1 MLMFNLHGA
10 DAEGMC
16 GFYSEDEAFNPS
28 LLNQGR
34 AEVFNTVACFG
45 ARYAGYKRND
55 SMLLSALYGGGVLL
69 YTGSLIPVPMFSN
82 EETDEARQL
91 LLNPGTGSEVLMR
104 LYPLY
109 QFKGMTG
116 GKAMLQAKCDSFNM
130 CRHVED
136 DCFSMSTALMFCLYG
151 NPMLHVR
158 RREYVVESALQNDAM
173 PPAPIKADGSPL
185 KKTMRQR
192 LLQKDKSNQ
201 SLIDQIRGYVDENL
215 NAIRNM
221 VEQHLYQ
228 QLGLKPEMLDSWLR
242 PGKPTYHRRQLRN
255 GIFIQLSRRK
265 PPIWSRH
272 LRRSRCPGQDEA
284 NLYNKIICPLQ
295 RDSIVNN
302 KNNNNH
308 KN

>member
-1 MLMFNLHGA
+1 
-10 DAEGMC
+10 
-16 GFYSEDEAFNPS
+16 
-28 LLNQGR
+28 
-34 AEVFNTVACFG
+34 
-45 ARYAGYKRND
+45 
-55 SMLLSALYGGGVLL
+55 
-69 YTGSLIPVPMFSN
+69 
-82 EETDEARQL
+82 
-91 LLNPGTGSEVLMR
+91 
-104 LYPLY
+104 
-109 QFKGMTG
+109 
-116 GKAMLQAKCDSFNM
+116 
-130 CRHVED
+130 
-136 DCFSMSTALMFCLYG
+136 MFCLYG

-228 QLGLKPEMLDSWLR
+228 QLGLKPEMLDSID

-272 LRRSRCPGQDEA
+272 LRRSRCPWQDKA
-284 NLYNKIICPLQ
+284 NLYNEIICPLQ

-308 KN
+308 KTETYGIFWF